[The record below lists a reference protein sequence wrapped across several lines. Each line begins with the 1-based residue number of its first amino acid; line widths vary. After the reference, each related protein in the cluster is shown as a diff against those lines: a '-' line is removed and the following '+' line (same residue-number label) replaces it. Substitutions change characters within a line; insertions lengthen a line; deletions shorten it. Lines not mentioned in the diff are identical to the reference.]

1 MFLARCL
8 IYVCVQ
14 FINIHEIK
22 TKKLVQPVWR
32 SCKNNL
38 KRATKN
44 SNEKIDSAAMI
55 AFSGFVQRDPECAPL
70 AAKCI
75 LAKIH
80 SMQEWE
86 ALQALH
92 LLDICMQTGSASFQ
106 AEVGKFRFL
115 NELIRLVSPN
125 CNGIHTPEL
134 IKNKIIELLGLWSS
148 QFPKEIK
155 IQDALDML
163 KKQGVVKDFLFENMP
178 SRATS
183 ASKLDSNKVS
193 ILNGEKSLLLQK
205 LLKSKKSEDLKAA
218 NELIKSMVEEEEQ
231 KAERI
236 SSMLAD
242 IEITSNNVKL
252 LSEMLK
258 SYCDGS
264 GSLNDL
270 ELIKELY
277 TTVKQLEPKV
287 QTMLSLE
294 IPENEDTV
302 RKIIKLNY
310 EVNETLKI
318 YNEVLDNLNNK
329 KPINQENEEYLL
341 DLSMS
346 SVSPGK
352 KDFLSESNCER
363 NDFSNNG
370 SANVKELDDFL
381 QMSHPLK
388 GFTPPLPEV
397 VDSQKHEKIKDSVLN
412 VDLFEELNILGKVI
426 LNKPNETK
434 IDDKPFNLTDA
445 ELSSDNIKKN
455 SQMSDEPLSG
465 THDSILFEPKNYSL
479 QIKPLGDINIK
490 LEDIIPCPDSIIV
503 SLFDKN
509 DISTELHLAA
519 NKPREDVTVFVVTT
533 RSKCKLPLFNFSFQP
548 VVPKDCRLRILP
560 QSRTNLPIYNA
571 FLPQETIVQIILV
584 ATLNKEIIPLK
595 YVISYTMDGEMF
607 TEFGETEQLC
617 IN

>member
-1 MFLARCL
+1 MDIDPIIVSTSLEAL
-8 IYVCVQ
+8 I
-14 FINIHEIK
+14 E
-22 TKKLVQPVWR
+22 
-32 SCKNNL
+32 
-38 KRATKN
+38 RATKN

-134 IKNKIIELLGLWSS
+134 IKNKIIELLGLWST

-178 SRATS
+178 SKATT
-183 ASKLDSNKVS
+183 ASKMDSNKVS

-231 KAERI
+231 KAEKI
-236 SSMLAD
+236 SNMLAD

-264 GSLNDL
+264 SSSNDL

-277 TTVKQLEPKV
+277 DTVKQLEPKV
-287 QTMLSLE
+287 KTMLSLE

-310 EVNETLKI
+310 EVNETLKT
-318 YNEVLDNLNNK
+318 YNEVLENFNNK
-329 KPINQENEEYLL
+329 KPTDQENEENLL
-341 DLSMS
+341 DLNMS
-346 SVSPGK
+346 SISPGK
-352 KDFLSESNCER
+352 KDFFSESNFKR
-363 NDFSNNG
+363 NNG

-388 GFTPPLPEV
+388 GLIPSMPEV
-397 VDSQKHEKIKDSVLN
+397 VNSQKCVGIKENILN
-412 VDLFEELNILGKVI
+412 VDLFEELNILGKDI
-426 LNKPNETK
+426 LNKPRETK
-434 IDDKPFNLTDA
+434 NVEKSFNLTDT
-445 ELSSDNIKKN
+445 EFNSDIIKKN
-455 SQMSDEPLSG
+455 GISEEPLFG
-465 THDSILFEPKNYSL
+465 TQDSIIFEQPKSYSL
-479 QIKPLGDINIK
+479 QIQPLGDINIK
-490 LEDIIPCPDSIIV
+490 IEDIIPCPNFNVV

-509 DISTELHLAA
+509 DISTDLHLAA
-519 NKPREDVTVFVVTT
+519 NKPREDVTVFVITT
-533 RSKCKLPLFNFSFQP
+533 RSKCKLPLFHFSFQP

-560 QSRTNLPIYNA
+560 QSRTNLPVYNA

-584 ATLNKEIIPLK
+584 ATLNKEFIPLK

>member
-1 MFLARCL
+1 
-8 IYVCVQ
+8 
-14 FINIHEIK
+14 
-22 TKKLVQPVWR
+22 
-32 SCKNNL
+32 
-38 KRATKN
+38 
-44 SNEKIDSAAMI
+44 MI

-134 IKNKIIELLGLWSS
+134 IKNKIIELLGLWST

-178 SRATS
+178 SKAAS
-183 ASKLDSNKVS
+183 ASKIDSNKMS
-193 ILNGEKSLLLQK
+193 ILNGEKSVLLQK

-236 SSMLAD
+236 SNMLAD

-264 GSLNDL
+264 GSPNDL

-277 TTVKQLEPKV
+277 DTVKQLEPKV
-287 QTMLSLE
+287 QTMLSLD

-310 EVNETLKI
+310 EVNETLKT
-318 YNEVLDNLNNK
+318 YNEFLENLNHK
-329 KPINQENEEYLL
+329 KPIDQENEENLL
-341 DLSMS
+341 DLSIS

-352 KDFLSESNCER
+352 KDFLSESNCEK
-363 NDFSNNG
+363 NNFPNNG
-370 SANVKELDDFL
+370 SANVNELDEFL
-381 QMSHPLK
+381 QISHPLK
-388 GFTPPLPEV
+388 GFIPSLPEV
-397 VDSQKHEKIKDSVLN
+397 VNSQKRVEIKDNVLN
-412 VDLFEELNILGKVI
+412 VDLFEELNILGKDI

-434 IDDKPFNLTDA
+434 NVEKPVNLKDTEFN
-445 ELSSDNIKKN
+445 SDIIKKN
-455 SQMSDEPLSG
+455 GLSDEPLFG
-465 THDSILFEPKNYSL
+465 TQDSIIFEQPKNYSI

-490 LEDIIPCPDSIIV
+490 LEDIIPCPDFTIV

-519 NKPREDVTVFVVTT
+519 NKPREDVIVFVVTT

-584 ATLNKEIIPLK
+584 ATLNKEFIPLK

>member
-1 MFLARCL
+1 MYTSNRDVVHFVNDCHSMMDIDPIIVSTSLEAL
-8 IYVCVQ
+8 I
-14 FINIHEIK
+14 E
-22 TKKLVQPVWR
+22 
-32 SCKNNL
+32 
-38 KRATKN
+38 RATKN
-44 SNEKIDSAAMI
+44 TNEKIDSAAMI

-106 AEVGKFRFL
+106 AEVGKFCFL

-125 CNGIHTPEL
+125 CNGIHTPDL
-134 IKNKIIELLGLWSS
+134 IKNKIIELLGLWST

-178 SRATS
+178 SKTAS
-183 ASKLDSNKVS
+183 ASKMDSNKVS

-236 SSMLAD
+236 SNMLAD

-258 SYCDGS
+258 SYGS
-264 GSLNDL
+264 GSGSSNDL

-277 TTVKQLEPKV
+277 DTVKQLEPKV

-310 EVNETLKI
+310 EVNETLKT
-318 YNEVLDNLNNK
+318 YNEVLENLDHK
-329 KPINQENEEYLL
+329 KSIDQQDEENLL
-341 DLSMS
+341 DFRR
-346 SVSPGK
+346 
-352 KDFLSESNCER
+352 KDFLNESNCER
-363 NDFSNNG
+363 NSFPNNR

-381 QMSHPLK
+381 QMSHPIK
-388 GFTPPLPEV
+388 EFIPSLPEV
-397 VDSQKHEKIKDSVLN
+397 VNSQKRVEIKEN
-412 VDLFEELNILGKVI
+412 VYLDLFEELNILGKDI

-434 IDDKPFNLTDA
+434 NFEKPFNLT
-445 ELSSDNIKKN
+445 ETEFNSDIIKKN
-455 SQMSDEPLSG
+455 GVSHDPLFG
-465 THDSILFEPKNYSL
+465 TQDSIIFEQPNNHSL

-490 LEDIIPCPDSIIV
+490 LEDIIPCPDFTIV

-548 VVPKDCRLRILP
+548 VVPKDCKLRILP

-584 ATLNKEIIPLK
+584 ATLNKESIPLK

>member
-1 MFLARCL
+1 MMDIDPIIVSTSLEAL
-8 IYVCVQ
+8 I
-14 FINIHEIK
+14 E
-22 TKKLVQPVWR
+22 
-32 SCKNNL
+32 
-38 KRATKN
+38 RATKN

-125 CNGIHTPEL
+125 CNGMHTPEL

-163 KKQGVVKDFLFENMP
+163 KKQGVIKDFLFENMP
-178 SRATS
+178 SRVAT

-205 LLKSKKSEDLKAA
+205 LLRSKKSEDLKAA

-277 TTVKQLEPKV
+277 NTVKQLEPKI

-302 RKIIKLNY
+302 RKIIKLNF

-318 YNEVLDNLNNK
+318 YNEVLDNHNHE
-329 KPINQENEEYLL
+329 KPTNQENDENLL
-341 DLSMS
+341 DLSTS
-346 SVSPGK
+346 SVSPGG
-352 KDFLSESNCER
+352 KDLLSESNCER
-363 NDFSNNG
+363 NNFSNNG
-370 SANVKELDDFL
+370 SANVEELDDFL

-388 GFTPPLPEV
+388 EFNPPLPEV
-397 VDSQKHEKIKDSVLN
+397 VNLQKPEKIKDSVLN

-434 IDDKPFNLTDA
+434 TIEKQFNLTDS
-445 ELSSDNIKKN
+445 ELSSDNIKN
-455 SQMSDEPLSG
+455 NGLSEEPLLG
-465 THDSILFEPKNYSL
+465 TQDSILFDPKNYSL
-479 QIKPLGDINIK
+479 QIKPLGDINIE
-490 LEDIIPCPDSIIV
+490 LEDIIPCPDSVIV

-533 RSKCKLPLFNFSFQP
+533 RSKCKLPIFNFSFQP

-560 QSRTNLPIYNA
+560 QSRTSLPIYNA

>member
-1 MFLARCL
+1 MMDIDPIIVSTSLEAL
-8 IYVCVQ
+8 I
-14 FINIHEIK
+14 E
-22 TKKLVQPVWR
+22 
-32 SCKNNL
+32 
-38 KRATKN
+38 RATKN

-70 AAKCI
+70 AAKFI

-163 KKQGVVKDFLFENMP
+163 KKQGVLKDFSIENMP
-178 SRATS
+178 SRAAS

-277 TTVKQLEPKV
+277 TTIKQLEPKV

-310 EVNETLKI
+310 EVNKTLKI
-318 YNEVLDNLNNK
+318 YNEVLDNLNHK
-329 KPINQENEEYLL
+329 KPIDQENEENLL

-363 NDFSNNG
+363 SNFSNSG

-381 QMSHPLK
+381 QMSQPLK
-388 GFTPPLPEV
+388 GFTSPLPEV
-397 VDSQKHEKIKDSVLN
+397 VNSQKHEKIKDSVLN

-426 LNKPNETK
+426 LNKPYDTK
-434 IDDKPFNLTDA
+434 IDEKPFNLTDT
-445 ELSSDNIKKN
+445 ELGSDKIKKN
-455 SQMSDEPLSG
+455 GLSDEPLLG

-490 LEDIIPCPDSIIV
+490 LEDIIPCPGSIIV

>member
-1 MFLARCL
+1 
-8 IYVCVQ
+8 
-14 FINIHEIK
+14 
-22 TKKLVQPVWR
+22 
-32 SCKNNL
+32 
-38 KRATKN
+38 
-44 SNEKIDSAAMI
+44 MI

-134 IKNKIIELLGLWSS
+134 IKNKIIELLRLWST

-178 SRATS
+178 SKAAS
-183 ASKLDSNKVS
+183 ASKIDSNKMS
-193 ILNGEKSLLLQK
+193 ILNGEKSILLQK

-236 SSMLAD
+236 SNMLAD

-258 SYCDGS
+258 SYCGGS
-264 GSLNDL
+264 GSPNDL

-277 TTVKQLEPKV
+277 DTVKQLEPKV

-310 EVNETLKI
+310 EVNETLKT
-318 YNEVLDNLNNK
+318 YNEVLENLNHN
-329 KPINQENEEYLL
+329 KPIDQENEENLL
-341 DLSMS
+341 DLSTS

-352 KDFLSESNCER
+352 KDFLSESNCEK
-363 NDFSNNG
+363 NNFPNNG
-370 SANVKELDDFL
+370 SANINELDDFL
-381 QMSHPLK
+381 QISHPLK
-388 GFTPPLPEV
+388 GFIPSLPEV
-397 VDSQKHEKIKDSVLN
+397 VNSQKRVEIKDNVSN
-412 VDLFEELNILGKVI
+412 VDLFEELNILGKDI

-434 IDDKPFNLTDA
+434 NFEKPFNLKDT
-445 ELSSDNIKKN
+445 EFNSDIIKKN
-455 SQMSDEPLSG
+455 DPSDEPLLG
-465 THDSILFEPKNYSL
+465 TQDSIIFEQPKNYSI

-490 LEDIIPCPDSIIV
+490 LEDIIPYPDFTIV

-519 NKPREDVTVFVVTT
+519 NKPREDVIVFVVTT

-584 ATLNKEIIPLK
+584 ATLNKKIIPLK

>member
-1 MFLARCL
+1 MLVANDCHSMMDIDPIIVSTSLEAL
-8 IYVCVQ
+8 I
-14 FINIHEIK
+14 E
-22 TKKLVQPVWR
+22 
-32 SCKNNL
+32 
-38 KRATKN
+38 RATKN

-92 LLDICMQTGSASFQ
+92 LLNICMQTGSVSFQ

-134 IKNKIIELLGLWSS
+134 IKNKIIELLSLWSS

-178 SRATS
+178 SRA
-183 ASKLDSNKVS
+183 ASVSKMDPNKMS

-231 KAERI
+231 KTEKI
-236 SSMLAD
+236 SNMLAD

-277 TTVKQLEPKV
+277 NTVKQLEPKI

-318 YNEVLDNLNNK
+318 YNEVLENLNHK
-329 KPINQENEEYLL
+329 KPIDLENEENLL

-346 SVSPGK
+346 SVLPGK

-363 NDFSNNG
+363 NNFSNNG

-381 QMSHPLK
+381 QMSHPPLK
-388 GFTPPLPEV
+388 GYIPSLPEV
-397 VDSQKHEKIKDSVLN
+397 VNSQKRVEIKDNMLN

-434 IDDKPFNLTDA
+434 KVENPFNLIDT
-445 ELSSDNIKKN
+445 ELSSDNIEKN
-455 SQMSDEPLSG
+455 GISKDSLLG
-465 THDSILFEPKNYSL
+465 TQDSIVSEPKNYNFE
-479 QIKPLGDINIK
+479 IKPLGDINIK
-490 LEDIIPCPDSIIV
+490 LEDIIPCPDSIVV

-533 RSKCKLPLFNFSFQP
+533 RSKCKLQLFNFSFQP

-571 FLPQETIVQIILV
+571 FLPQETIVQIILI
-584 ATLNKEIIPLK
+584 ATLNKKIIPLK

>member
-1 MFLARCL
+1 MMDIDPIIVSTSLEAL
-8 IYVCVQ
+8 I
-14 FINIHEIK
+14 E
-22 TKKLVQPVWR
+22 
-32 SCKNNL
+32 
-38 KRATKN
+38 RATKN

-125 CNGIHTPEL
+125 CNEMHTPEL

-163 KKQGVVKDFLFENMP
+163 KKQGVVKDFLFENMS
-178 SRATS
+178 SRAAS

-231 KAERI
+231 KAVRI

-242 IEITSNNVKL
+242 IEVTSNNVKL

-277 TTVKQLEPKV
+277 NTVKELEPKV

-310 EVNETLKI
+310 EVNETLKT
-318 YNEVLDNLNNK
+318 YNEVLDNLNYK
-329 KPINQENEEYLL
+329 KPIDQENEENLL
-341 DLSMS
+341 DLNMS
-346 SVSPGK
+346 SISPGK
-352 KDFLSESNCER
+352 EDFLSESNCER
-363 NDFSNNG
+363 NNFSNNG
-370 SANVKELDDFL
+370 SANVQELDDFL
-381 QMSHPLK
+381 QMSHSLK
-388 GFTPPLPEV
+388 ECIPPLPEV
-397 VDSQKHEKIKDSVLN
+397 INSQKHEKNKDSLLN
-412 VDLFEELNILGKVI
+412 VDLFEELNILGKVN
-426 LNKPNETK
+426 LNKPNENK
-434 IDDKPFNLTDA
+434 IVKKPFNLTDT
-445 ELSSDNIKKN
+445 EFSSDNIKTN
-455 SQMSDEPLSG
+455 GLSEEPLLD
-465 THDSILFEPKNYSL
+465 TKDSIYFEPNNCGF
-479 QIKPLGDINIK
+479 QIKPLGDISIK
-490 LEDIIPCPDSIIV
+490 LEDIIPCPDSTIV
-503 SLFDKN
+503 SLFNKN
-509 DISTELHLAA
+509 AISTELHLAA
-519 NKPREDVTVFVVTT
+519 NKPREDITVFVVTT
-533 RSKCKLPLFNFSFQP
+533 RSKCRMPLFNFSFQP
-548 VVPKDCRLRILP
+548 VVPKDCRLRVLP

-584 ATLNKEIIPLK
+584 ATLNKGVIPLK

>member
-1 MFLARCL
+1 
-8 IYVCVQ
+8 
-14 FINIHEIK
+14 
-22 TKKLVQPVWR
+22 
-32 SCKNNL
+32 
-38 KRATKN
+38 
-44 SNEKIDSAAMI
+44 MI
-55 AFSGFVQRDPECAPL
+55 AFSGFVQRDPDCAPL

-163 KKQGVVKDFLFENMP
+163 KKQGVIKDFLFENMP
-178 SRATS
+178 SRVAS

-236 SSMLAD
+236 SSMLVD

-310 EVNETLKI
+310 EVKETLKI
-318 YNEVLDNLNNK
+318 YNEVLDNLNHE
-329 KPINQENEEYLL
+329 KPTNQENDENLL
-341 DLSMS
+341 DLSIS
-346 SVSPGK
+346 SASPGK
-352 KDFLSESNCER
+352 KYFLSESNCER
-363 NDFSNNG
+363 NNFSNNG
-370 SANVKELDDFL
+370 SVNINELDDFL

-388 GFTPPLPEV
+388 EFNPPQPEV
-397 VDSQKHEKIKDSVLN
+397 VNPQKPEKIKDSVLN

-434 IDDKPFNLTDA
+434 TVEKPFNLTDP
-445 ELSSDNIKKN
+445 ELSSDDIKN
-455 SQMSDEPLSG
+455 NGLSEEPFLG
-465 THDSILFEPKNYSL
+465 TQDSVLFEPKNYSL
-479 QIKPLGDINIK
+479 QIKPLGDINIE
-490 LEDIIPCPDSIIV
+490 LENIIPYPDSVIV

-509 DISTELHLAA
+509 GISTELHLAT

-533 RSKCKLPLFNFSFQP
+533 RSKCKLPIFNFSFQP

-560 QSRTNLPIYNA
+560 QSRTSLPIYNA

>member
-1 MFLARCL
+1 MMDIDPIIVSTSLEAL
-8 IYVCVQ
+8 I
-14 FINIHEIK
+14 E
-22 TKKLVQPVWR
+22 
-32 SCKNNL
+32 
-38 KRATKN
+38 RATKN
-44 SNEKIDSAAMI
+44 TNEKIDSAAMI

-106 AEVGKFRFL
+106 AEVGKFCFL

-125 CNGIHTPEL
+125 CNGIHTPDL
-134 IKNKIIELLGLWSS
+134 IKNKIIELLGLWST

-178 SRATS
+178 SKTAS
-183 ASKLDSNKVS
+183 ASKMDSNKVS

-236 SSMLAD
+236 SNMLAD

-258 SYCDGS
+258 SYGGGS
-264 GSLNDL
+264 GSSNDL

-277 TTVKQLEPKV
+277 DTVKQLEPKV

-310 EVNETLKI
+310 EINETLKT
-318 YNEVLDNLNNK
+318 YNEVLENLDHK
-329 KPINQENEEYLL
+329 KSIDQQDEENLL
-341 DLSMS
+341 DFSMS
-346 SVSPGK
+346 SVSPGR
-352 KDFLSESNCER
+352 KDFLNESNCER
-363 NDFSNNG
+363 NSFPNNG

-381 QMSHPLK
+381 QISHPIK
-388 GFTPPLPEV
+388 EFIPSLPEV
-397 VDSQKHEKIKDSVLN
+397 VNSQKRVEIKEN
-412 VDLFEELNILGKVI
+412 VYLDLFEELNILGKDI

-434 IDDKPFNLTDA
+434 NFEKPFNLT
-445 ELSSDNIKKN
+445 EKEFNSDIIKKN
-455 SQMSDEPLSG
+455 GLSHDPLFG
-465 THDSILFEPKNYSL
+465 TQDSIIFEQPNNHSL

-490 LEDIIPCPDSIIV
+490 LEDIIPCPDFSIV

-548 VVPKDCRLRILP
+548 VVPKDCKLRILP

-584 ATLNKEIIPLK
+584 ATLNKESIPLK